1 MVVREIIE
9 QKKVSCRGSHVF
21 QGNWVPTSVVVF
33 GDRRNIII
41 PIYGYD
47 LLFPVYNL
55 TPQPIWKG
63 VFLIKDPTAQ
73 I

>member
-1 MVVREIIE
+1 MGPTFFREI
-9 QKKVSCRGSHVF
+9 GSPHL
-21 QGNWVPTSVVVF
+21 VVF

-55 TPQPIWKG
+55 TPQHIWKG